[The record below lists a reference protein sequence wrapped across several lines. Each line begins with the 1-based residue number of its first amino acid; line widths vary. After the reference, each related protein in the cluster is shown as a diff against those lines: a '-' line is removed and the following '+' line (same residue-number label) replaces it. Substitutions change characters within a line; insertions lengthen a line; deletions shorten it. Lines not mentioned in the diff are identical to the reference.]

1 MNSLKRRNEDMI
13 NGFVNADSEKY
24 DLVQLV
30 KDIELRTKTDLR
42 LMESKKF
49 MNRKCRDILRGFNSQ
64 IMSTKTDLF
73 SKPLIMA
80 KTFSST

>member
-1 MNSLKRRNEDMI
+1 MNNLSRRNEDMI
-13 NGFVNADSEKY
+13 NGFINADSEKY

-30 KDIELRTKTDLR
+30 KDIELSTKIDLK
-42 LMESKKF
+42 LMDNKKV

-64 IMSTKTDLF
+64 IMSTKTDMF

-80 KTFSST
+80 KTFTST

>member
-1 MNSLKRRNEDMI
+1 MNSLSRRNEDMI
-13 NGFVNADSEKY
+13 NGFLNADSDKY

-42 LMESKKF
+42 LMESKKVI
-49 MNRKCRDILRGFNSQ
+49 NRKCRDILRGFNSQ
-64 IMSTKTDLF
+64 IMSTKTDMF

-80 KTFSST
+80 KTFSSI